1 MRLVVGA
8 MRTILW
14 AIAFYSGTL
23 VLLLLAALVYPV
35 SFSGFQ
41 ALVRLWSGWQRGT
54 AYWLLDQ
61 RVCID
66 GVIPR
71 GMAFFVF
78 KHEAMFE
85 TIDLPWLLDRPMV
98 FAKEELGRLP
108 IWGMLASRYGLIFI
122 ARDAGAK
129 TLRRMR
135 KAGQDAV
142 AANRPLVLLP
152 EGTRVAHGDAPPIKS
167 GFAGIYKMLD
177 MAVVPVAVDTG
188 RLRHG
193 WIRLPGVITYRVG
206 ETVPPGLDRDVA
218 EARVHAAINAL
229 NATANR

>member
-1 MRLVVGA
+1 MRLFIA
-8 MRTILW
+8 ALRTILW
-14 AIAFYSGTL
+14 ALAFYAGTL
-23 VLLLLAALVYPV
+23 VLLVLAALAYPF
-35 SFSGFQ
+35 SFRWFQ
-41 ALVRLWSGWQRGT
+41 GLVRLWSGWQRGT
-54 AYWLLDQ
+54 AYWLLGQ

-66 GVIPR
+66 GTIPR

-108 IWGMLASRYGLIFI
+108 IWGTLASRYGLIFI

-135 KAGQDAV
+135 KAGQEAV

-152 EGTRVAHGDAPPIKS
+152 EGTRVAHGAAPPIKS
-167 GFAGIYKMLD
+167 GFAGIYKMLN

-193 WIRLPGVITYRVG
+193 WIRLPGTITYRVG
-206 ETVPPGLDRDVA
+206 ETVPPGLHRDVA

-229 NATANR
+229 NGATQP

>member
-1 MRLVVGA
+1 MRLTIA
-8 MRTILW
+8 ALRTILW
-14 AIAFYSGTL
+14 AVAFYSGTL
-23 VLLLLAALVYPV
+23 LLLVLAALLCPV
-35 SFSGFQ
+35 SFGGFQ
-41 ALVRLWSGWQRGT
+41 ALVRLWAGWQRGT
-54 AYWLLDQ
+54 AYWLLNQ
-61 RVCID
+61 QVRVD
-66 GVIPR
+66 GTIPG

-98 FAKEELGRLP
+98 FAKEELGLLP
-108 IWGMLASRYGLIFI
+108 IWGALGRRYGLIFI

-129 TLRRMR
+129 TLRLMR

-206 ETVPPGLDRDVA
+206 ETVPPGLDRDEA

-229 NATANR
+229 NGAAIP

>member
-1 MRLVVGA
+1 MRLVVA
-8 MRTILW
+8 AVRTILW
-14 AIAFYSGTL
+14 AVAFYSGTL
-23 VLLLLAALVYPV
+23 VLLVLAAAVYPV
-35 SFSGFQ
+35 SFRGFQ

-54 AYWLLDQ
+54 AYWVLDQ
-61 RVCID
+61 RVRID

-98 FAKEELGRLP
+98 FAKDELGRLP

-152 EGTRVAHGDAPPIKS
+152 EGTRVAHGEAPPIKS

-206 ETVPPGLDRDVA
+206 ETVPAGLDRDEA

-229 NATANR
+229 NTPPVA